1 MDFLITNKQVTLV
14 LNKIVLGVCLASLLA
29 GCGEKKD
36 DFPELAE
43 ILEPTETTIK
53 QRTVEWYAQQQDIRN
68 RVVDACLMHLDS
80 IARTSEDQDLVTKVA
95 VDPFGVMATMPDCNN
110 ARIGQMQVA
119 NDGKVVLKEYQM
131 EGIEKALQTEE
142 GIADVNKL
150 AADVARELEANDVN
164 ANGNK
169 EKAIAQLDEQSKAG
183 GNLEQIISNTP

>member
-1 MDFLITNKQVTLV
+1 M

-80 IARTSEDQDLVTKVA
+80 IARASEDQDLVTKVA